1 MTEDQL
7 CCRCQEV
14 GHQLV
19 SPSGLGSR
27 QATCRISTGKRD
39 SLSEQRLNSINLPQR
54 NKPSLEVGKLHELHT
69 NRSMKALEGT
79 DLFHGYSASSL

>member
-39 SLSEQRLNSINLPQR
+39 SLSEERLNRVQQLQ
-54 NKPSLEVGKLHELHT
+54 
-69 NRSMKALEGT
+69 
-79 DLFHGYSASSL
+79 ASSQSLSSLSFCLTSGSIPKSSLVL